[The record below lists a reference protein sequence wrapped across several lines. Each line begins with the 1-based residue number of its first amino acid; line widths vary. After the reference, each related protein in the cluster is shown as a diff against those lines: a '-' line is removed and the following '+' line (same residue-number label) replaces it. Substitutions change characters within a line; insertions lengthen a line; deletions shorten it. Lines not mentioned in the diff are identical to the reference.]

1 MSNHNLEELEAF
13 ARRFDTDKQAGQNG
27 YLPLYIEYFE
37 RQCIDR
43 NGKLNILEVGT
54 NKGSSLRMWAEYF
67 PNAKIYGVDITRQYE
82 ISHLLDHPRII
93 TTIVD
98 AGNAIALRR
107 EFGGLRFDIVI
118 DDGSHEQTDQQVTLG
133 VMFRLIRNGGLFVME
148 DLITGEN
155 WWDANTY
162 NGGRVQPTRAVL
174 QIYQQS
180 GRIHSSV
187 ITADEL
193 EYIQCNCEYCEYRES
208 STLIYGN
215 HHPQL
220 AFLGKKA

>member
-1 MSNHNLEELEAF
+1 MMHNIDQLEAL
-13 ARRFDTDKQAGQNG
+13 ARQFDTDKQAGQNA

-37 RQCIDR
+37 RQGIDR
-43 NGKLNILEVGT
+43 NAEMNILEVGT

-67 PNAKIYGVDITRQYE
+67 PNAKVYGVDVTRQYE
-82 ISHLLDHPRII
+82 IDHLLDHPRII

-98 AGNAIALRR
+98 AGNAMALKR
-107 EFGGLRFDIVI
+107 EFGGLKFDIVI

-133 VMFRLIRNGGLFVME
+133 VMFRLIRDGGLFVME

-162 NGGRVQPTRAVL
+162 NKARIQPTRGVL
-174 QIYQQS
+174 QTYQQT
-180 GRIHSSV
+180 GRIYSSV
-187 ITADEL
+187 IAAEEL
-193 EYIQCNCEYCEYRES
+193 EHIQHTCEYCEYREAA
-208 STLIYGN
+208 TLIYGN
-215 HHPQL
+215 HHPQI